1 MIDHVLQYFNY
12 YLLGFMVLITV
23 LGSVATEIKSA
34 RKEKVLKELDPW
46 LVKKRDLM
54 RKLEEI
60 ADNKNI
66 SGSEETK
73 RLGIIM
79 RDLAII
85 ESKITEIERA

>member
-1 MIDHVLQYFNY
+1 MTDHVLQYFNY

-34 RKEKVLKELDPW
+34 RKEKFLKELDPW

>member
-34 RKEKVLKELDPW
+34 RKEKILKELDPW

>member
-12 YLLGFMVLITV
+12 YLLGFMVLIAV
-23 LGSVATEIKSA
+23 LGSVTTEIKSA
-34 RKEKVLKELDPW
+34 RKERVLKELDPW

>member
-1 MIDHVLQYFNY
+1 
-12 YLLGFMVLITV
+12 MVLITV

>member
-34 RKEKVLKELDPW
+34 RKEKFLKELDPW

>member
-12 YLLGFMVLITV
+12 YLLGFMVLIAV
-23 LGSVATEIKSA
+23 LGSVTTEIKSA
-34 RKEKVLKELDPW
+34 RKERVLKELDPW

-66 SGSEETK
+66 SDSEETK

>member
-34 RKEKVLKELDPW
+34 RKERVLKELDPW

-54 RKLEEI
+54 RKPEEI

-79 RDLAII
+79 RDLTII